1 MINFETKW
9 YTVETEENYTRIIHK
24 NRWNNRP
31 FAGVVILTVITDK
44 ILLLKIDRKGT
55 KRQELEFPRGCSEPS
70 QSPEENA
77 YRELQEEIGAIPK
90 KLIFLGNSIAD
101 TAWGTGDVY
110 LFYAE
115 VDQIGNLQEEE
126 GIKEYFLVTFSELLD
141 LIKDNK
147 IQDGFTLAAITKA
160 IAKGLLKCT

>member
-9 YTVETEENYTRIIHK
+9 YIVETEDNYTRIIHK

-31 FAGVVILTVITDK
+31 FAGVVVLTVIKDK

-55 KRQELEFPRGCSEPS
+55 NRQEIEFPRGCSEPS

-90 KLIFLGNSIAD
+90 NLIFLGNSIAD

-147 IQDGFTLAAITKA
+147 IHDGFTLSAITKA